1 MGILKPN
8 VDVFGSMAV
17 RLGFCTQ
24 GQVDEVVLAQQ
35 ELKQKG
41 QLRMIGEMLL
51 ERRIVTPQ
59 QQRLICRA
67 LGIVTGPIPGCSIVR
82 KIGQGGMG
90 GVYLAKEEAT
100 GRHVAVKLISS
111 LATEG
116 GTYGRRL
123 LAEAAT
129 AATVVHPNLVSPIR
143 AGEEAG
149 TFYLVMEFVDG
160 PNTRE
165 LVDGAGRFSSAKARD
180 AGRQVAAALTCIGRH
195 GIIHGDI
202 KPENVLLRAD
212 GVAKVCDFGV
222 SRRLDAIDPNR
233 KRFGGTPAFAAPEAL
248 LGEELDLRSDEY
260 SLGATMYYWVTG
272 RRAFEPPPSSRGS
285 STKFFLAQVH
295 VDGPDPREVQPDV
308 DERLA
313 AVIHRMIRRDRRER
327 FPSPEAV
334 EQALA
339 VSQL

>member
-1 MGILKPN
+1 MGVLKPN
-8 VDVFGSMAV
+8 IDVFGSMAV
-17 RLGFCTQ
+17 RLGFCNQ
-24 GQVDEVVLAQQ
+24 PQVDECVLAQQ

-41 QLRMIGEMLL
+41 QLRPIGELL
-51 ERRIVTPQ
+51 VERKYVSPQ

-67 LGIVTGPIPGCSIVR
+67 LGIITGPIPGCHIVR

-90 GVYLAKEEAT
+90 GVYLAKEEPSE
-100 GRHVAVKLISS
+100 RLVAVKLISS

-116 GTYGRRL
+116 GAYGKRL
-123 LAEAAT
+123 LVEAST
-129 AATVVHPNLVSPIR
+129 AAKISHPNLVSPIR
-143 AGEEAG
+143 AGHDGG
-149 TFYLVMEFVDG
+149 TFYLVMEFFDG

-165 LVDGAGRFSSAKARD
+165 LVDGSGRFPSAKAR
-180 AGRQVAAALTCIGRH
+180 AVGRQVAAALTCVGRH

-202 KPENVLLRAD
+202 KPENILLRAD

-222 SRRLDAIDPNR
+222 SRQLDTIDPGR
-233 KRFGGTPAFAAPEAL
+233 RRFGGTPAFASPEAL

-260 SLGATMYYWVTG
+260 SLGATLYYWVTG

-295 VDGPDPREVQPDV
+295 ADGPDPRQLQPDV
-308 DERLA
+308 EPSLA
-313 AVIHRMIRRDRRER
+313 AAIQRMMRRDRRER
-327 FPSPEAV
+327 YPSPEAA

-339 VSQL
+339 